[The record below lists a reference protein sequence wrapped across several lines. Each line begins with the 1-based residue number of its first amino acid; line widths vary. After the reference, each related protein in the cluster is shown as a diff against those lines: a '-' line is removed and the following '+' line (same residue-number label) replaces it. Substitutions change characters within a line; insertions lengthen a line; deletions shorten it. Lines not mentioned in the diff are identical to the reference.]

1 MRGIV
6 ALALALALALCPL
19 AAQGQVTAG
28 EGAVTCQEA
37 VVYARASQSQEQD
50 RLEAG
55 TAVEVMALRD
65 QWAKIGYGDQ
75 QVGYVLKSVLEPDA
89 QPQEEEASIPTLVG
103 RYVYVTA
110 QVKMESGDGSNL
122 TTLYPGDQVQLLG
135 VEADQAQVL
144 LISRSGSVPQNVLA
158 LDQAGGYPL
167 GQDGG
172 QDNLD
177 METRLEELGYMD
189 GVPDA
194 TFDIQGVEAV
204 LRLRAQAG
212 LSDQFEIDEEFL
224 DLLQDGQAPLS
235 PILSASLE
243 QGDSG
248 DLVRRLQ
255 SRLTAKGYLEDAT
268 LGNYD
273 LYTAQ
278 AVSLYQ
284 QVEGMEETG
293 RADSATLARLFSGE
307 ALPLPEDMDPVCA
320 GGSSYLAGGPVVNI
334 DWWTGGIQ
342 EIFPRGGVA
351 LITDIATGISWYEMR
366 RGGSSHAD
374 VQPLTAQDTQ
384 AFKAA
389 VGSWSWERRAI
400 WVTIDGVRYAAS
412 MNCMPHGEGAIK
424 ENGFPGHHCIHFLNS
439 RTHGGDN
446 LDPDHQACVAL
457 AARTTTLPAAD

>member
-6 ALALALALALCPL
+6 ALAVIAALTVCPL

-28 EGAVTCQEA
+28 ETAVTCQEA

-65 QWAKIGYGDQ
+65 QWAKIGYGNQ

-89 QPQEEEASIPTLVG
+89 QPQEEASIPTLVG

-204 LRLRAQAG
+204 LRLRGQAG

-307 ALPLPEDMDPVCA
+307 VLPLPEDMDPVSA

-334 DWWTGGIQ
+334 DCGPAA
-342 EIFPRGGVA
+342 FRKSSPGGVA
-351 LITDIATGISWYEMR
+351 LITRHRHQLVRDAPGRLQPCRRAALDRPGHPGLQGR
-366 RGGSSHAD
+366 RGQL
-374 VQPLTAQDTQ
+374 VL
-384 AFKAA
+384 
-389 VGSWSWERRAI
+389 
-400 WVTIDGVRYAAS
+400 
-412 MNCMPHGEGAIK
+412 GA
-424 ENGFPGHHCIHFLNS
+424 PGHL
-439 RTHGGDN
+439 GDHRRGA
-446 LDPDHQACVAL
+446 LCRQHELYAPRRRGHQGK
-457 AARTTTLPAAD
+457 RLPRPPLHPLPEQPHPRRR